1 MIFKD
6 GLDRDREGWAF
17 IFPLFLSVDSFG

>member
-6 GLDRDREGWAF
+6 GLDREGWAF
-17 IFPLFLSVDSFG
+17 IFPLFLSIDSFG